1 MWLCWYS
8 DVLSQHDHINRYDHQ
23 DHLPSGTLSP
33 SFSVASAELLFL
45 QNTPGTFPRPR
56 RRWLPDE
63 TTVQSSLPKTS
74 SLQVGLLGA
83 DGAAETIHFTWFHIV
98 RSRSH
103 RHCFTWKET
112 RKLMHLIHY
121 NMWQHQVHRIA
132 EMLVKMPIFSP
143 MQKRSAATGAEDAS
157 NLTEIS
163 WIATWYDMNI
173 EFFCAGLTCCWWWT
187 RAPRA
192 LLIWFCAPLRPT
204 SHLWVETVQSHAPIA
219 RRQRCLKGATA
230 TKAVAK
236 FTDGTMY
243 SMINITCNIECERE
257 RETGTGWDR
266 DMDRL
271 D

>member
-1 MWLCWYS
+1 MYFRSMITSTGMITRTIFLAENFLRVSLWRLQNSFFSKILRELFPDHVEDGSQMKPRCKARSRRQVAYRSDCWAPMERLKLFIS
-8 DVLSQHDHINRYDHQ
+8 H
-23 DHLPSGTLSP
+23 GFTLSGRDLTDI
-33 SFSVASAELLFL
+33 A
-45 QNTPGTFPRPR
+45 
-56 RRWLPDE
+56 
-63 TTVQSSLPKTS
+63 
-74 SLQVGLLGA
+74 LLGRRLESWCA
-83 DGAAETIHFTWFHIV
+83 
-98 RSRSH
+98 S
-103 RHCFTWKET
+103 
-112 RKLMHLIHY
+112 IHY

-243 SMINITCNIECERE
+243 NI
-257 RETGTGWDR
+257 
-266 DMDRL
+266 
-271 D
+271 

>member
-1 MWLCWYS
+1 
-8 DVLSQHDHINRYDHQ
+8 
-23 DHLPSGTLSP
+23 
-33 SFSVASAELLFL
+33 
-45 QNTPGTFPRPR
+45 
-56 RRWLPDE
+56 
-63 TTVQSSLPKTS
+63 
-74 SLQVGLLGA
+74 
-83 DGAAETIHFTWFHIV
+83 
-98 RSRSH
+98 
-103 RHCFTWKET
+103 
-112 RKLMHLIHY
+112 
-121 NMWQHQVHRIA
+121 
-132 EMLVKMPIFSP
+132 

-257 RETGTGWDR
+257 RERQGQDGTGIWIDWIR
-266 DMDRL
+266 CDQIRL
-271 D
+271 DYIDLDWIRLD